1 MYGKLSKDTLLVVVL
16 FPSLVLYLWLRM
28 TLVSHGKEHLN
39 YILLEEQLNIP
50 KKKWSKSKA
59 MYNNYL
65 NDAEN
70 LHT

>member
-50 KKKWSKSKA
+50 KKK
-59 MYNNYL
+59 
-65 NDAEN
+65 
-70 LHT
+70 